1 MNDTRWWAYVQQVA
15 GDIAAKDIADQ
26 AGIDKS
32 NVTRWK
38 QGSRPGVDFVLKFAR
53 SFDRPVIEALVESEY
68 ITDDEADIREVK
80 VGAADLTDLE
90 IAREHF
96 ERAQRRHNEE
106 RRIEVDTW
114 IAAQRPSAEERSA
127 RLRDRVAAARA
138 ERERARSSEAAPSVD
153 DLSDLATVH
162 AIGQEVPTDDRLAA
176 KRGRRKA
183 DEPAAD

>member
-1 MNDTRWWAYVQQVA
+1 MNETRWWAYVQKIA
-15 GDIAAKDIADQ
+15 GDIAAKEIADQ

-68 ITDDEADIREVK
+68 ITEDEAGIREVK
-80 VGAADLTDLE
+80 VGAADLTDLQL
-90 IAREHF
+90 AREHLD
-96 ERAQRRHNEE
+96 RAQRRYNEE
-106 RRIEVDTW
+106 RRTEVDTW
-114 IAAQRPSAEERSA
+114 IAAQRPSSEDRSE

-138 ERERARSSEAAPSVD
+138 ERVLARSSEADRSVD

-183 DEPAAD
+183 DEPPAD